1 MKKSIHNDELRAVF
15 GAYDANIKA
24 LEELCGVTVRTAAD
38 SVEIIGKNT
47 ETAELMLDKLIAAVR
62 RGVRLSR

>member
-47 ETAELMLDKLIAAVR
+47 ETAEIGRAHV
-62 RGVRLSR
+62 